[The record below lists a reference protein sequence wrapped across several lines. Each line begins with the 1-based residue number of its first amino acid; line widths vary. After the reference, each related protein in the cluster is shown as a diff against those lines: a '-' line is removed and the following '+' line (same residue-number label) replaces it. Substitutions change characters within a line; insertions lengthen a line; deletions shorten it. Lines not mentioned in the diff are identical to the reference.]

1 MSPMETTLETGRRER
16 RRQETEQRIFLAALK
31 LFEQQGFMNT
41 TVEQITEA
49 ADVGKGTFFNYFPSK
64 EHVLLAVFAMVT
76 EHFTELERQVPTI
89 TNVREH
95 MMNFARQVRSQPGR
109 TPLLLRNVFGAAMT
123 NKVIHEPFRI
133 LMARA
138 REVVT
143 KVFARGQELG
153 QIRTDLSAKDLART
167 LQQSILGTEMV
178 WSVAAE
184 KDDLNEWIECM
195 FKIFWDGASARP
207 FPVSPDGS
215 QRRK

>member
-1 MSPMETTLETGRRER
+1 
-16 RRQETEQRIFLAALK
+16 
-31 LFEQQGFMNT
+31 
-41 TVEQITEA
+41 
-49 ADVGKGTFFNYFPSK
+49 
-64 EHVLLAVFAMVT
+64 
-76 EHFTELERQVPTI
+76 
-89 TNVREH
+89 
-95 MMNFARQVRSQPGR
+95 
-109 TPLLLRNVFGAAMT
+109 
-123 NKVIHEPFRI
+123 
-133 LMARA
+133 MARA

-207 FPVSPDGS
+207 LPAGPDGS

>member
-1 MSPMETTLETGRRER
+1 MTMGNDENTLDLGRRER

-76 EHFTELERQVPTI
+76 EHFTQLEREAPTI

-95 MMNFARQVRSQPGR
+95 MMHFAKHVRSQPGR

-123 NKVIHEPFRI
+123 NQVVNEPFRI
-133 LMARA
+133 LMKRA
-138 REVVT
+138 RQAVA
-143 KVFARGQELG
+143 KVMERGQQLG
-153 QIRTDLSAKDLART
+153 QIRSDMSAADLART

-178 WSVAAE
+178 WSVSAE
-184 KDDLNEWIECM
+184 PGQELNEWLECM
-195 FKIFWDGASARP
+195 FEIFWEGALARKEK
-207 FPVSPDGS
+207 
-215 QRRK
+215 QA

>member
-1 MSPMETTLETGRRER
+1 MGTAANTLDLGRRER

-76 EHFTELERQVPTI
+76 EHFTQLEREAPTI
-89 TNVREH
+89 TDVRKHMMHFARNVR
-95 MMNFARQVRSQPGR
+95 NQPGR

-123 NKVIHEPFRI
+123 NQVVNDPFRM
-133 LMARA
+133 LMKRA
-138 REVVT
+138 RQAVA
-143 KVFARGQELG
+143 KVMERGQELG
-153 QIRTDLSAKDLART
+153 QIRTDLSPADLART

-178 WSVAAE
+178 WSVSAE
-184 KDDLNEWIECM
+184 PGEELNDWVDRM
-195 FKIFWDGASARP
+195 FDIFWEGALARK
-207 FPVSPDGS
+207 V
-215 QRRK
+215 KHA